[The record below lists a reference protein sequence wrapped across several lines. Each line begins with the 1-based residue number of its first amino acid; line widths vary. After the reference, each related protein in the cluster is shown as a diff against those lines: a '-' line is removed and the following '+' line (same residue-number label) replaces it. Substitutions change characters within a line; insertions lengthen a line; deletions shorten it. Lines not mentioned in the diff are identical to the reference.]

1 VGQIIL
7 KRKHTPELSNP
18 VLNHGVRIWPG
29 PTGSLGHGLDATTLV
44 GAFLPRGLPVRADH
58 AGCAL
63 SGLNIRGG
71 RVEGFISVNGGS
83 VLQVRN
89 HCGRGESGEGEQDLG
104 ELHLETCF
112 VR

>member
-1 VGQIIL
+1 MGQIISE
-7 KRKHTPELSNP
+7 KETYPELSNP
-18 VLNHGVRIWPG
+18 ALNHGVRIWPG

-44 GAFLPRGLPVRADH
+44 GAFLPGGLPVRADY

-71 RVEGFISVNGGS
+71 RAEGFISINGGS
-83 VLQVRN
+83 VLQVWNR
-89 HCGRGESGEGEQDLG
+89 CGRDKSGKSEQDLG
-104 ELHLETCF
+104 ELHPETCF